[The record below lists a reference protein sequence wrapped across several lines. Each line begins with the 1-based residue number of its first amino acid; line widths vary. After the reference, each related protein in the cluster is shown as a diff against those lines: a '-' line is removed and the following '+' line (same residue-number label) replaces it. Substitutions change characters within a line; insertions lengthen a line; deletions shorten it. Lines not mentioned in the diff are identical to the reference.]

1 VPVIDDAAPTTSP
14 DAVGP
19 AGGGRSRTVV
29 RHQRWQVGAAVAL
42 TLVALLPVIAVL
54 VQRWGRVYVPVGDQA
69 TLDLRIRDVWTF
81 SANTPLTGPWSRFGW
96 NHPGPTM
103 FYLLALFSKVNGEQA
118 WASLVGNVLLQG
130 LAVGWIA
137 RLSWKSGGLARM
149 VPWLAV
155 VTLSYWATGPWIL
168 QQLWNP
174 YLPFPFF
181 ALLLLQAWL
190 VGSGQARRLAGL
202 VFVASFLVQTHV
214 SYAIPALGVGGW
226 ALARLLVAEHRVGRS
241 LRSWSL
247 WRAPAVVLAVLW
259 VVPLVVDTALHF
271 PGNTVRLVK
280 FYAGLDPDRHLQLLG
295 LHGALGFMATEFRWR
310 PPWLGGADPLN
321 RFTALTSPSSV
332 AWMVVPVALIGG
344 SWWMARRRG
353 RDDLRTLS
361 ELGAVSVVSGTL
373 ALTVLTGAPYEYL
386 FFWRITIGAYV
397 VVMSLVVL
405 AETASAG
412 RGWAVTLLSSALVV
426 VTAVAS
432 ISLTRAVAAADGP
445 VTPTEPV
452 AASILAQLRHEG
464 QPRGKVL
471 LRTYG
476 AAVDGLHAAVL
487 DQLVREGAPA
497 YVDDGLGYQFGYDRT
512 ASPSQVSSVWYV
524 IEESELYSLVTRI
537 PGVVVLAVSHP
548 LPADEQ
554 AELVALQRRMS
565 DQLTAEGRSDDV
577 GDLGSEYVST
587 ALAEVPGIA
596 PADLERLEVLN
607 RRVVRHTC
615 LCSVVAVRPDRLPPL
630 LADQ

>member
-1 VPVIDDAAPTTSP
+1 M
-14 DAVGP
+14 
-19 AGGGRSRTVV
+19 
-29 RHQRWQVGAAVAL
+29 
-42 TLVALLPVIAVL
+42 
-54 VQRWGRVYVPVGDQA
+54 
-69 TLDLRIRDVWTF
+69 DLRIRDVWSF

-96 NHPGPTM
+96 SHPGPTM
-103 FYLLALFSKVNGEQA
+103 YYLLALFSKVNGEQA

-130 LAVGWIA
+130 LAIGWTA
-137 RLSWKSGGLARM
+137 RLSWKSGGLARL

-155 VTLSYWATGPWIL
+155 VALSYWATGPWIL

-181 ALLLLQAWL
+181 ALLLLQSWL
-190 VGSGQARRLAGL
+190 VGSGQSQRLAGL
-202 VFVASFLVQTHV
+202 AFVASFLVQTHV
-214 SYAIPALGVGGW
+214 SYAIPVLGVGAW
-226 ALARLLVAEHRVGRS
+226 ALIRLMVGEHRAGRS
-241 LRSWSL
+241 PRRWPL
-247 WRAPAVVLAVLW
+247 WRAPALVLAVVW
-259 VVPLVVDTALHF
+259 FVPLVVDTAVHF
-271 PGNTVRLVK
+271 PGNTVRLVR
-280 FYAGLDPDRHLQLLG
+280 FYAGLDPGRHLQLLG
-295 LHGALGFMATEFRWR
+295 LHGALGYMATEFRWR

-332 AWMVVPVALIGG
+332 AWMAVPVVLIGG

-353 RDDLRTLS
+353 RDDLRRLA
-361 ELGAVSVVSGTL
+361 ELGAVSVVSGTVAL
-373 ALTVLTGAPYEYL
+373 AVLTGAPYEYL

-397 VVMSLVVL
+397 VVMGLVVL
-405 AETASAG
+405 AETVPVR
-412 RGWAVTLLSSALVV
+412 RGWAVGVASGALVV

-445 VTPTEPV
+445 VTPAEPV
-452 AASILAQLRHEG
+452 ATSILAQLHHEG

-476 AAVDGLHAAVL
+476 AAVEGIHAAIL
-487 DQLVREGAPA
+487 DQLARQGAA
-497 YVDDGLGYQFGYDRT
+497 VYVDDGLGYQFGYDRT
-512 ASPSQVSSVWYV
+512 ASPSQVGSVWYV
-524 IEESELYSLVTRI
+524 IEESELYSLVTRV

-548 LPADEQ
+548 LPAGEQ

-587 ALAEVPGIA
+587 ALAGVPGIA
-596 PADLERLEVLN
+596 PADLRRLEVLN
-607 RRVVRHTC
+607 RRVVRHVC
-615 LCSVVAVRPDRLPPL
+615 LCSVVAVRPDRIPPL